1 LPWLQAIRVTCRAES
16 EKWVQD
22 VTGNTWWE
30 EDNLGD
36 VGVVGSNIKI
46 YLKEVGC
53 DDVDWVHLI

>member
-1 LPWLQAIRVTCRAES
+1 
-16 EKWVQD
+16 VQD

-53 DDVDWVHLI
+53 DDVD